1 MKHDP
6 HNLCFFFQKDNHQ
19 DELEEEDTN
28 EYLRDTISLMTAMEA
43 RISSSTEETVA
54 ATATIKGQKEVNNI
68 TPTKRRPKTGGS
80 SSELR
85 KSANSA
91 AAKAKEAKEKAAQQW
106 QRRKNYDPLKS
117 MAKSK
122 IISSN
127 HSSRDYTDESS
138 DVESAA
144 SFSQRGVGGN
154 GSGCPTNPRV
164 ALIRSDGGRHSLR
177 QQHKDQEG
185 HGGPQSL
192 GSPVR
197 RPPFRTNV
205 MSQNGGRSTSS
216 LSSKE
221 AEFQVSALPISGS
234 FLQFRKIM

>member
-1 MKHDP
+1 MTRIIYV
-6 HNLCFFFQKDNHQ
+6 FFQKDNHQ

-54 ATATIKGQKEVNNI
+54 ATIKGQKEVSNI

-127 HSSRDYTDESS
+127 HSSRDYTDASS

-144 SFSQRGVGGN
+144 SFSQRGGGGGN

-221 AEFQVSALPISGS
+221 AEFQVSALPTSGS